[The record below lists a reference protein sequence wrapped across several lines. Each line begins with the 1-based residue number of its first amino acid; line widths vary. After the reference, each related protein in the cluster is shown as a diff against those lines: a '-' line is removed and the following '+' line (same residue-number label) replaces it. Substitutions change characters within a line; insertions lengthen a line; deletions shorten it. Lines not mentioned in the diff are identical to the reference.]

1 VTDPEAF
8 ELSLEIVGLMKDRGI
23 GVKDGTVVLLGV
35 VAMAEFDHEDGEVR
49 ALYPSE
55 VAEIYRGL
63 LHNLGRSRDH

>member
-1 VTDPEAF
+1 MTDPEAF
-8 ELSLEIVGLMKDRGI
+8 ELSLEIVRLMRGREV

-35 VAMAEFDHEDGEVR
+35 LAMAEFEHEDGEVR